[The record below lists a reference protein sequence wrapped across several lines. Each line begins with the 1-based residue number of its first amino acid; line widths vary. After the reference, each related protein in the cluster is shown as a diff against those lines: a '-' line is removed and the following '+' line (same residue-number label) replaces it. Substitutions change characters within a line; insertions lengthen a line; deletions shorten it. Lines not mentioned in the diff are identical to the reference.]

1 MDTNDNHLSPGS
13 NVRTPKILFT
23 LENLKKEW
31 NENFPGP
38 EFGPDILNEDALSR
52 TLDKHISD
60 THTQVY
66 KLYRN
71 WFTAG
76 LICSPL
82 AMVIMC
88 VTTPYNVRLVGG
100 VTLILILISLLW
112 GYYVLQ
118 YLKKTDISRMSISQY
133 TRRIN
138 RFNQY
143 LIRENITGIL
153 LLIPLYLLAFG
164 FNISKVI
171 FAFAIA
177 LIGILLIL
185 RKYLKLLKRIRAN
198 LAE

>member
-1 MDTNDNHLSPGS
+1 MDTNDRHLTPG
-13 NVRTPKILFT
+13 NDARKQEILTT
-23 LENLKKEW
+23 LEKLKKEW

-38 EFGPDILNEDALSR
+38 ESGSCILNEDALSR
-52 TLDKHISD
+52 TLNEHISD
-60 THTQVY
+60 TQTQVY

-71 WFTAG
+71 WFIAG

-88 VTTPYNVRLVGG
+88 VATPYNIRLVGG
-100 VTLILILISLLW
+100 ITLILIFISLLW
-112 GYYVLQ
+112 GCYILQ

-133 TRRIN
+133 TYRIN

-164 FNISKVI
+164 FNIPKVI

-177 LIGILLIL
+177 LTCILLIL
-185 RKYLKLLKRIRAN
+185 KKHLKLLKRIRSN